1 MRRLRHARPSPALIV
16 AVIALV
22 GALAG
27 SAVAEQATTSISK
40 KKTKK
45 IAKNQANKQIDLR
58 LPIGAGELGEIR
70 EVSTTNTVP
79 AGTGQAFTTACPADE
94 QVISGGSRLE
104 GFAGGI
110 FYLHQVD
117 HRDGNGWRAGGF
129 NATGAPQTL
138 VVHAYC
144 LESGV

>member
-1 MRRLRHARPSPALIV
+1 MRRLRHSRPSPALIV

-58 LPIGAGELGEIR
+58 LPIGADELATIETR
-70 EVSTTNTVP
+70 SVSQNVNNNYVEL
-79 AGTGQAFTTACPADE
+79 TADCQGDE
-94 QVISGGSRLE
+94 RVLSGGYKTNNAALTE
-104 GFAGGI
+104 FN
-110 FYLHQVD
+110 FFPFEDY
-117 HRDGNGWRAGGF
+117 RDGEGWYVRGF
-129 NATGAPQTL
+129 VSGNFTL
-138 VVHAYC
+138 TVEAYC
-144 LESGV
+144 LTV